1 MKILLLITLIA
12 MVVLTTTVA
21 AVPPLPAEFSGG
33 VTIDGV
39 SAPVGTL
46 IVAKIGDQV
55 RGNYTT
61 TAPGSYGGTGSFE
74 AKLIV
79 SGPEEEANKEVTFW
93 VGTIQAIQTSKFV
106 PGGVETLNLVFV
118 ISGAVGQ
125 TVTTTVA
132 TQVTTY
138 PTYSS
143 SGGGGGGGG
152 SGYSGGYD
160 SVATSATPTKTVT
173 QAVTTT
179 SPTSISPTFTS
190 PGETVPPNGTP
201 VYVTHP
207 MGTEVPVTESSLVP
221 TEPVPTTKKADLPF
235 AGISAAALLIIGALY
250 AYRKV

>member
-1 MKILLLITLIA
+1 
-12 MVVLTTTVA
+12 
-21 AVPPLPAEFSGG
+21 

-74 AKLIV
+74 EKLMV

-93 VGTIQAIQTSKFV
+93 VGTIQAVQTAKFV
-106 PGGVETLNLVFV
+106 PGGAETLNLVFV
-118 ISGAVGQ
+118 TGGAGGQ

-160 SVATSATPTKTVT
+160 SAATSTTPGATVT
-173 QAVTTT
+173 QTGTTT
-179 SPTSISPTFTS
+179 PPTSISPTLTS
-190 PGETVPPNGTP
+190 PGETVPSNGTP
-201 VYVTHP
+201 TYVTHP
-207 MGTEVPVTESSLVP
+207 MGTEVPVTESPLVP
-221 TEPVPTTKKADLPF
+221 TEPVPTTKQAALPF
-235 AGISAAALLIIGALY
+235 AGISAAALLIIGALC
-250 AYRKV
+250 ASRKV